1 MKKKILIALVVL
13 CILITAGILYL
24 NRVFLPAKV
33 ENLFIASLEE
43 QTQKKVSLDSLQFSI
58 LRGLVI
64 ENLAISDEA
73 GALFIAKKASC
84 GFLIL
89 PFFKKEIVIPSLT
102 LESCQIYIDRYSDNS
117 FNLTDIFVK
126 EERPDT
132 PDQEFLLKLT
142 KLHIK
147 DSDVY
152 FKDMSFSPVF
162 SKQLERVDFLAN
174 LSLPANVKFSLN
186 AKLASSANTMIT
198 AVGSYGIPGEDLS
211 LDIEV
216 SNLSPEEFSVYYQD
230 LGVTVGQGSIN
241 AKIKV
246 NLKDDLLAVSL
257 EGEAKELALSK
268 DELKTKLNSKFNA
281 DYKINPAEGPPV
293 YSGVLG
299 ISDAEI
305 SGIEFIQRIE
315 GVEGQVRFDNSGVYA
330 DNIAFLL
337 MGFSCQ
343 GQFKIEDFTS
353 PQAQIQITS
362 ELSLSEIMPILRD
375 RFSFDIV
382 RDMQGRAILNL
393 EVKVPLSVQESLGV
407 EGKLYFDGASIRI
420 DQPDILISEI
430 SGPVEFTQSQ
440 IRWQDLEMSFW
451 ENQFKTSGSLTDFKA
466 PAIELEVASGD
477 LNFKAEAGISDKRAI
492 ISSCQGQYFASG
504 FSLRGELDFQEPG
517 VFNSNLLTT
526 LDLELSDIIKFP
538 FLKEQAKNLEVL
550 KLKGRPQGKFK
561 INGNIADIKSCN
573 IEGALSCPAVSVYN
587 LLGENFL
594 LDYTQLNGI
603 ISLPLLH
610 IALYGGSFDASARMN
625 ISSGELPFWA
635 EINIQGLKLEELK
648 LDTPMK
654 DKELSGTLR
663 AQAKL
668 NGFSSDLSRLSGAG
682 KLLIDQ
688 GNLWQINLFQGLGS
702 ILFTSDFNEILF
714 HEGSCDFIVKDKY
727 FYTDNLKLRG
737 SLADL
742 KGVMEI
748 GFDGSIDAA
757 LDVQVSDEAPLTG
770 TFRDVTTAIIGQ
782 ARRFGEIK
790 IEGTLAEP
798 RYKFEASVVDII
810 RGVKDTFFKN

>member
-1 MKKKILIALVVL
+1 MKKKILIALFAL

-33 ENLFIASLEE
+33 EKLFITSLEK
-43 QTQKKVSLDSLQFSI
+43 QTQKDVSLDSLQFSI

-64 ENLAISDEA
+64 DNLVISDEA
-73 GALFIAKKASC
+73 GPLFIAKKASC

-89 PFFKKEIVIPSLT
+89 PFFKKEIVIPSVT

-126 EERPDT
+126 EKQTET
-132 PDQEFLLKLT
+132 LDQEFRLNLT

-246 NLKDDLLAVSL
+246 NLKSDLLAVSL
-257 EGEAKELALSK
+257 EGDALELTLSK
-268 DELKTKLNSKFNA
+268 DELNGTLNSKFNA
-281 DYKINPAEGPPV
+281 DYKINLTEGPPV
-293 YSGVLG
+293 YSGTLR
-299 ISDAEI
+299 ISDTEI
-305 SGIEFIQRIE
+305 SGVELVQSLE
-315 GVEGQVRFDNSGVYA
+315 GIEGQVRFDNSGVYA
-330 DNIAFLL
+330 DKLAFLL
-337 MGFSCQ
+337 MGLSCQ
-343 GQFKIEDFTS
+343 GQLKIEDFRS
-353 PQAQIQITS
+353 PQAEIQLRS
-362 ELSLSEIMPILRD
+362 ELNLSEILPILRN
-375 RFSFDIV
+375 RFSLDAV
-382 RDMQGRAILNL
+382 RDMQGPAILDL
-393 EVKVPLSVQESLGV
+393 EILASLPLQEGLQVG
-407 EGKLYFDGASIRI
+407 GQLYLDGASIRI
-420 DQPDILISEI
+420 DQPDIVISEI
-430 SGPVEFTQSQ
+430 SGPVEFTQNQ
-440 IRWQDLEMSFW
+440 IKWQDMEMTFG
-451 ENQFKTSGSLTDFKA
+451 ENQFKTSGSLIDFKA
-466 PAIELEVASGD
+466 PEIVLDVASGD
-477 LNFKAEAGISDKRAI
+477 LNFKTQVQISDKRAI
-492 ISSCQGQYFASG
+492 ISSFQGQYFSSG
-504 FSLRGELDFQEPG
+504 FTLAGELDFQEPG
-517 VFNSNLLTT
+517 TINSNLLTS
-526 LDLELSDIIKFP
+526 LDLELSDLIKFP
-538 FLKEQAKNLEVL
+538 FLKEQAKNLEAL
-550 KLKGRPQGKFK
+550 RLKGRPRGEFK
-561 INGNIADIKSCN
+561 INGDIADIKSCN
-573 IEGALSCPAVSVYN
+573 IEGGLSSPAISVYN
-587 LLGENFL
+587 LTGKNFL
-594 LDYTQLNGI
+594 LDYTQLDGI

-610 IALYGGSFDASARMN
+610 MALYGGSFDASARIN
-625 ISSGELPFWA
+625 ISSKELPYWV

-654 DKELSGTLR
+654 EKELSGTLR

-682 KLLIDQ
+682 TLLIDQ

-702 ILFTSDFNEILF
+702 VLFTTDFTEILF
-714 HEGSCDFIVKDKY
+714 HQGSCDFIVKDKY

-748 GFDGSIDAA
+748 GFDGSIDAS

-790 IEGTLAEP
+790 ITGTLGEP
-798 RYKFEASVVDII
+798 KYNFEASVVDII
-810 RGVKDTFFKN
+810 RGVKDTFFQN